1 MPLKSLFAYSFQSF
15 YLATLGGARAL
26 DLEGIVGN
34 FKSGCEADF
43 IVLDYHATD
52 LMKMR
57 IKQCKTLAEKLFSLM
72 ILGDDRAI
80 RATYIQGTLAKI
92 N

>member
-1 MPLKSLFAYSFQSF
+1 
-15 YLATLGGARAL
+15 
-26 DLEGIVGN
+26 
-34 FKSGCEADF
+34 
-43 IVLDYHATD
+43 
-52 LMKMR
+52 MKMR